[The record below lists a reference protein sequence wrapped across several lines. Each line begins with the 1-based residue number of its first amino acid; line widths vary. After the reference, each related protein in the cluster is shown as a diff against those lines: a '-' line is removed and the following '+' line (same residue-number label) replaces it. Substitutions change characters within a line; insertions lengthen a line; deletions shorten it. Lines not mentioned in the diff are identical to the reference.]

1 MNCFTAL
8 KMRLVRWSAVALLL
22 LGVAG
27 IPQPPCCQAGDTAM
41 LCAWR
46 RTFYAQDALKTPLR
60 GYFMPRKPNCDCW
73 GGPWSAETPP
83 ACAGAE
89 LPPAE
94 FVRLGQIPND
104 GQIAGPPTPPG
115 R

>member
-1 MNCFTAL
+1 
-8 KMRLVRWSAVALLL
+8 
-22 LGVAG
+22 
-27 IPQPPCCQAGDTAM
+27 
-41 LCAWR
+41 
-46 RTFYAQDALKTPLR
+46 
-60 GYFMPRKPNCDCW
+60 MPRKPNCDCW